1 VEVFAPT
8 AVSRARPRLERLG
21 QEGLVLASFAVFAG
35 ALVLRLVGQLNA
47 DGWLA
52 LVAGRWIARHGI
64 PHHDVLTVWGHGQ
77 PWIDQQWLAQL
88 GFYGLYLVGGVAL
101 VVVAH
106 AVLTGGAYLA
116 AILAGRRLG
125 GSPRAVLFTLP
136 ACFWLLIFGSWQ
148 ARTQSFA
155 YLPFVALVYLLAA
168 DSRRPSP
175 RVYLVLPLL
184 ALWGNLHGSVVLGA
198 ALVVV
203 RGITRRSVPLVV
215 APPLALLASPYG
227 LDLVDYY
234 HRTLLNPAFSAMV
247 NEWQAPTIGVTT
259 APFFALVV
267 AGAWLAGRHRR
278 VLTGFE
284 QLALVATA
292 LAGLTAQRNIVWF
305 ALTALVLVPALVTAA
320 LGPEAARPRPVLR
333 LNAALAAAALVVLG
347 VLVATTLTRPASDF
361 ERAFPAGA
369 AAVAASS
376 DGRVLANVK
385 YADWLLWREPG
396 LAGRMAYDA
405 RLELLSRRRILQI
418 YDFGLPF
425 GGSWRAATA
434 GYDVLVL
441 ERSEDRYAIEG
452 LRAAGARV
460 AYRGA
465 GLVVLTR

>member
-1 VEVFAPT
+1 VEVFAP
-8 AVSRARPRLERLG
+8 AAGSRARPWLERLG
-21 QEGLVLASFAVFAG
+21 QDGLVLASFAVFAG

-52 LVAGRWIARHGI
+52 LVAGRSIAHHGL
-64 PHHDVLTVWGHGQ
+64 PHHDTLTVWGRGET
-77 PWIDQQWLAQL
+77 WVDQQWLAQL
-88 GFYGLYLVGGVAL
+88 GFYGLYVVGGVAL

-106 AVLTGGAYLA
+106 AALTGSAYLA
-116 AILAGRRLG
+116 AIAAARRLG
-125 GSPRAVLFTLP
+125 GSSRAVLFTLP

-155 YLPFVALVYLLAA
+155 YLPFVALLYLLAA
-168 DSRRPSP
+168 DARRPSP

-198 ALVVV
+198 GLVVA
-203 RGITRRSVPLVV
+203 RGITRRSAPLVV
-215 APPLALLASPYG
+215 LPLLALLVSPYG

-234 HRTLLNPAFSAMV
+234 RGTLLNPAFSAMV

-267 AGAWLAGRHRR
+267 AAAWLVGRHRR

-284 QLALVATA
+284 QLALLATA

-305 ALTALVLVPALVTAA
+305 ALTALVFVPALLTAA
-320 LGPEAARPRPVLR
+320 LGGEADRPRNVLR
-333 LNAALAAAALVVLG
+333 LNAALAGAALAVLA
-347 VLVATTLTRPASDF
+347 VLVTTTLARPASDF
-361 ERAFPAGA
+361 ESAFPAEA
-369 AAVAASS
+369 ATVVARS

-396 LAGRMAYDA
+396 LAGRIAYDA
-405 RLELLSRRRILQI
+405 RLELLSRRQILQI

-425 GGSWRAATA
+425 GGSWRSASA

-441 ERSEDRYAIEG
+441 DRSEDHYAIQG

>member
-1 VEVFAPT
+1 VEVFAPAAGT
-8 AVSRARPRLERLG
+8 RARPWLDRLG

-52 LVAGRWIARHGI
+52 LVTGRWIARHGI
-64 PHHDVLTVWGHGQ
+64 PHHETLTVWGHGA
-77 PWIDQQWLAQL
+77 WVDQQWLAQL
-88 GFYGLYLVGGVAL
+88 GLYGLYVVGGVAL
-101 VVVAH
+101 VLVAH
-106 AVLTGGAYLA
+106 AALTGGAYLA
-116 AILAGRRLG
+116 AIGAARRLG

-136 ACFWLLIFGSWQ
+136 ACFWLLIFGTWQ

-155 YLPFVALVYLLAA
+155 YLPFVALLYLLAA
-168 DSRRPSP
+168 DSRRPSA

-198 ALVVV
+198 ALVFV
-203 RGITRRSVPLVV
+203 RGITRRSAPLVV
-215 APPLALLASPYG
+215 LPPIALLASPYG
-227 LDLVDYY
+227 VDLVDYY
-234 HRTLLNPAFSAMV
+234 RRTLLNPAFGAMV
-247 NEWQAPTIGVTT
+247 NEWQAPTIGPTT

-267 AGAWLAGRHRR
+267 GVAWLLGRHRR
-278 VLTGFE
+278 VLTAFE
-284 QLALVATA
+284 QLALLATA

-305 ALTALVLVPALVTAA
+305 ALTAIVLVPALLTAA
-320 LGPEAARPRPVLR
+320 LGPEADRPRQVLR
-333 LNAALAAAALVVLG
+333 LNAALGAAALVVLG
-347 VLVATTLTRPASDF
+347 VLVTTTLARPASDF
-361 ERAFPAGA
+361 ERAFPAEA
-369 AAVAASS
+369 AAVAAHS

-396 LAGRMAYDA
+396 LSGRLAYDA
-405 RLELLSRRRILQI
+405 RLELLSRRQILQI

-441 ERSEDRYAIEG
+441 DRDEDRYAIQG

-465 GLVVLTR
+465 DLVVLTR